1 MESLDKK
8 SRWLVV
14 KRSSLLLLILLF
26 ACKKETPQ
34 PPLVTPTPTDQLT
47 VNVFPFYGG
56 DTLQLDSTYQTL
68 EGYDFQFTDIKFY
81 VSHLKNGSDTLVRS
95 ALFDYREKGNLFFN
109 VSKSPSS
116 FSSLEGFLGVESM
129 LNHADPTAFSNE
141 DPLHIV
147 NAGGMHWGWNP
158 GYIFVKVEIRVDT
171 ISDGI
176 PLFDHLAVYHVG
188 TDAFIQS
195 IVFPEVTWLKQ
206 QELSYSASMKLDM
219 NRFFVNGNSMI
230 DVKNEFIT
238 HSAAGQE
245 ALSLKAI
252 SNFKAALSFIN

>member
-1 MESLDKK
+1 MRNKLHRSIIGK
-8 SRWLVV
+8 SSW
-14 KRSSLLLLILLF
+14 LLLVLLV

-34 PPLVTPTPTDQLT
+34 PPVVNPTPTDELT
-47 VNVFPFYGG
+47 VNVFPFYSG
-56 DTLQLDSTYQTL
+56 DTLHLDSTYQTP
-68 EGYDFQFTDIKFY
+68 EGYDFQFTDLKFY
-81 VSHLKNGSDTLVRS
+81 VSHLKNGTDTLVRA
-95 ALFDYREKGNLFFN
+95 ALFDYREKGNLFFQVPKTPTN
-109 VSKSPSS
+109 
-116 FSSLEGFLGVESM
+116 FSSLDGFLGVESA
-129 LNHADPTAFSNE
+129 LNHADPTAFANE

-195 IVFPEVTWLKQ
+195 LSFPEVTWVKQ
-206 QELSYSASMKLDM
+206 QELKYKAAMKLDM
-219 NRFFVNGNSMI
+219 NRFFVNGNSII
-230 DVKNEFIT
+230 DVKNEFIM

-252 SNFKAALSFIN
+252 SNFKSALSFIN